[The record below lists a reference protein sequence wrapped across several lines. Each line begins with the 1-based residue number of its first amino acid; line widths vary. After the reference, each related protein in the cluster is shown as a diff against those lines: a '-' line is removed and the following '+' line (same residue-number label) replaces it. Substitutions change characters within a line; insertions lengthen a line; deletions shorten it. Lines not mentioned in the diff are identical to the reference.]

1 MAGAIT
7 SLPWQHGTNMNLY
20 CISRQGVWEYDEYDG
35 FIVAAETEASARA
48 FCNAMP
54 GDEGRIWEDDTKT
67 TCEYI
72 GTAHENV
79 KSGIVLG
86 SFNAG

>member
-1 MAGAIT
+1 M
-7 SLPWQHGTNMNLY
+7 SPPWPHGTNMNLF
-20 CISRQGVWEYDEYDG
+20 RVDNNEGADYDEYDG

-48 FCNAMP
+48 FCNVMP
-54 GDEGRIWEDDTKT
+54 GCEGPIWEDDTKT

-72 GTAHENV
+72 GTAHETV
-79 KSGIVLG
+79 VAGILLG